1 MIAGVCL
8 IVSFT
13 SMHSIAAQPFEGEY
27 ENAALRD
34 YKCEEGTGS
43 LNCAQTWR
51 EAANWCLTMECPGIQ
66 RKHVDRPGEHK
77 LCFEACRTSR
87 AVKAPEGG
95 SQYSKGISYHFLG
108 RQAIAGLGEN
118 FVTSTTQPTV
128 MVIGVI
134 NNGQVQAGTPVTS
147 NQYTPVDSNG
157 CSCSWIPSDNCQSH
171 DSCAASCRDA
181 NPWGPC
187 SQRNVVMPFRQ
198 AWATS
203 NQYSPS
209 KKAHLHPMS
218 LNLIIMAAA
227 AGGISIMLAVMR
239 HNHNSQRAH
248 LLLTDAEATEDA

>member
-1 MIAGVCL
+1 M
-8 IVSFT
+8 SFT
-13 SMHSIAAQPFEGEY
+13 CMHSIAAQPFEGEY
-27 ENAALRD
+27 ENAALRN
-34 YKCEEGTGS
+34 YKCQEGTGS

-77 LCFEACRTSR
+77 LCFEVCRTSR

-108 RQAIAGLGEN
+108 RQAIAGLGGN
-118 FVTSTTQPTV
+118 SVTSAAQPTV
-128 MVIGVI
+128 KVIGVI
-134 NNGQVQAGTPVTS
+134 PGDYTPANS
-147 NQYTPVDSNG
+147 NQYTPVNSIQHTPVDSNG

-187 SQRNVVMPFRQ
+187 SQRNVVVHFRQ

-203 NQYSPS
+203 NQHSPS

-227 AGGISIMLAVMR
+227 AGGITVMLAVMR

-248 LLLTDAEATEDA
+248 LLLTEAEATEDA

>member
-1 MIAGVCL
+1 MG
-8 IVSFT
+8 
-13 SMHSIAAQPFEGEY
+13 
-27 ENAALRD
+27 
-34 YKCEEGTGS
+34 
-43 LNCAQTWR
+43 
-51 EAANWCLTMECPGIQ
+51 
-66 RKHVDRPGEHK
+66 

-87 AVKAPEGG
+87 AVKASEGG
-95 SQYSKGISYHFLG
+95 SQYSNGMSYHFLA
-108 RQAIAGLGEN
+108 RQTIAGLGEN

-128 MVIGVI
+128 MVIGV
-134 NNGQVQAGTPVTS
+134 VQGGSPYTPVNS
-147 NQYTPVDSNG
+147 NQQPVDSNG

-209 KKAHLHPMS
+209 KKAHLHPTY

-239 HNHNSQRAH
+239 HNHNSQRTH
-248 LLLTDAEATEDA
+248 LLLTEAEATEDA